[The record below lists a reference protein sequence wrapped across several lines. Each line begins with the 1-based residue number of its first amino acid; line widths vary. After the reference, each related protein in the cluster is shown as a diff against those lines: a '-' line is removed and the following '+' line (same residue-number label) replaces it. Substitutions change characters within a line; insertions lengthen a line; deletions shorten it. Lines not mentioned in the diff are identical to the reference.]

1 MATTASPAN
10 IPVITITADCLP
22 EAWEKAVLAVWDNG
36 LEIKTQYDKSE
47 DPPSKDATVI
57 ITVTNPLGE
66 PRIHRNF
73 PGGPAELEAYRQEVV
88 NGIHDH
94 WIDPAAG
101 KWTYTYHERLFAY
114 CPVEDIHNPDSLRPF
129 KKIDQIQYII
139 DKLVQ
144 TAHTRR
150 AQAITWM
157 PTADPPTDDP
167 PCLQRIWCR
176 LVATDGGELS
186 LNMNTHWRSR
196 DLYKAWFMNVYA
208 ITDLQRIIA
217 EQISKKINKPVTT
230 GRYVDISDSL
240 HIYGSYFGEV
250 AGEVEKMRQSPFTK
264 RAWESTHPAFEMM
277 MNEARENLAK
287 DPDWYAKAKG

>member
-1 MATTASPAN
+1 MTTVG
-10 IPVITITADCLP
+10 IPVISITAECLP
-22 EAWEKAVLAVWDNG
+22 EAWEKAVLAVWDKG
-36 LEIKTQYDKSE
+36 IEIRTQYDGPE
-47 DPPSKDATVI
+47 DRPSKDATVVV
-57 ITVTNPLGE
+57 TVNNPLAE
-66 PRIHRNF
+66 PRIHKNF

-114 CPVEDIHNPDSLRPF
+114 CPVGNIRDPNAPKPF

-139 DKLVQ
+139 DKLSQ
-144 TAHTRR
+144 TPHTRR

-157 PTADPPTDDP
+157 PTADPPTEDP

-176 LVATDGGELS
+176 LVSGNSGPLV

-217 EQISKKINKPVTT
+217 EKISQKISRPVVV
-230 GRYVDISDSL
+230 GRYVDIVDSL
-240 HIYGSYFGEV
+240 HIYGSYLDE
-250 AGEVEKMRQSPFTK
+250 ATPEIEKMRKTPFTE
-264 RAWESTHPAFEMM
+264 RAWQTSHPAFEMM
-277 MNEARENLAK
+277 TKEARENLAK
-287 DPDWYAKAKG
+287 DPDCYAKAKG